1 MREHAVTF
9 GKNGGL
15 LGVLTEPD
23 VATAAPHVLLFN
35 AGFVHHVGPARL
47 AVDLARN
54 LADAGF
60 PALRFDFSGIG
71 DSEPRVPHPGAVA
84 GGIAD
89 ARDAMDYLRDARGAR
104 RFVLCGLC
112 SGARHAHHVAL
123 ADRRVI
129 GAILLDGPAY
139 PTARYWALEAWRR
152 RRHPIAT
159 LGKVARRTLGV
170 LRASA
175 HPPPAPA
182 DADLDAFFPPDP
194 PRARMAEDLRALCM
208 REVSL
213 LSINSGE
220 WRGYGYEGQLRD
232 AFARVPLDRWLTERR
247 FATAEHLYFTQPE
260 RAVLL
265 DTICSWLEERAPAW
279 SSRSETCLEGIE
291 GAAS

>member
-1 MREHAVTF
+1 MKEQAVSF
-9 GKNGGL
+9 GKDGGL
-15 LGVLTEPD
+15 VGVLSEP
-23 VATAAPHVLLFN
+23 ARAAAAPHILVLN
-35 AGFVHHVGPARL
+35 AGFVHRVGPGRL
-47 AVDLARN
+47 AVDIARN

-60 PALRFDFSGIG
+60 PVLRFDFSGIG
-71 DSEPRVPHPGAVA
+71 DSEPRVPHPGAIA

-89 ARDAMDYLRDARGAR
+89 ARDAMDYLCDVHGAR
-104 RFVLCGLC
+104 QFVLCGLC
-112 SGARHAHHVAL
+112 SGARHAHHIAM
-123 ADRRVI
+123 ADPRVI

-139 PTARYWALEAWRR
+139 PTARYWAQEAWQ
-152 RRHPIAT
+152 RRHRPMAT
-159 LGKVARRTLGV
+159 LRHAARRA
-170 LRASA
+170 LRLLTSKS
-175 HPPPAPA
+175 PPKRPA
-182 DADLDAFFPPDP
+182 DTDAEAFFPPDP
-194 PRARMAEDLRALCM
+194 PRAQMADDLRALCA
-208 REVSL
+208 RGVSL